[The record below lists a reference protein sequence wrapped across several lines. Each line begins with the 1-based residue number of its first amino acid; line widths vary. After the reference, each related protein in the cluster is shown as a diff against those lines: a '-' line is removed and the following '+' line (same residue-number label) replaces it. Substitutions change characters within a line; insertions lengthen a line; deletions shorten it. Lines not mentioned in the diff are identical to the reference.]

1 MFDQG
6 KLHHNVCK
14 RSLENGAGASDVC
27 LCLVN
32 SLLRRECYQMMLFSE
47 SVPLRGGQIG
57 SRKAARE
64 RELGKLWPRGRGRKG
79 RGDQEGRL
87 WVGGG
92 EQRPPGGQE
101 RGQEF
106 VCLGKMG
113 KEPSEAKG
121 VTALQGHHAQMRR
134 REAVEREGGGQR
146 WPGREARRA
155 RLFRKQRFGL
165 EHQEPGAA
173 EQECEQER
181 RAARAGAGL

>member
-1 MFDQG
+1 
-6 KLHHNVCK
+6 
-14 RSLENGAGASDVC
+14 
-27 LCLVN
+27 
-32 SLLRRECYQMMLFSE
+32 MMLFSE

-57 SRKAARE
+57 SRKAARD

-181 RAARAGAGL
+181 RAARAGAGLSAGLSWGPADVGSLSCNGGVRLSPVTELLGDS